1 MHDLEMSVIA
11 VVGLGYVGL
20 PLALAFAEK
29 YRVIGFDTNE
39 KKIESY
45 RNKID
50 PTGEMDVSNTTIEF
64 TTNPGMIEQADFVIV
79 AVPTPVR
86 RDNSPDLRPLISA
99 TEIIAEHLK
108 KDAVV
113 IYESTVFP
121 GATEKVCIPILEEKN
136 GKCGEDFSVGYSPE
150 RINPGDKVHTFKN
163 ITKITSGYDEETC
176 RKVDTLYA
184 SVVDKTFPVS
194 NIRTAEAVKVSEN
207 SQRDINIAF
216 INELAM
222 VFDKMNIDTNEVVDG
237 MNTKWNALG
246 FRPGL
251 VGGHC
256 IGVDPYYLTRE
267 AERYGYHSK
276 IVINGRIVNDEM
288 AEYIADCTV
297 REMINA
303 GQAPKNG
310 KTYILGITFKEN
322 CMDTRNSKVY
332 DIIKR
337 LNEYGIEPIVVDP
350 VAEGD
355 YYKFEDIK
363 DADCLIFAVAHDQ
376 FKIKT
381 KELKK
386 MLKPNGV
393 VIDVKNLFP
402 IKELNEEGL
411 NWWKL

>member
-1 MHDLEMSVIA
+1 M
-11 VVGLGYVGL
+11 
-20 PLALAFAEK
+20 
-29 YRVIGFDTNE
+29 
-39 KKIESY
+39 
-45 RNKID
+45 
-50 PTGEMDVSNTTIEF
+50 
-64 TTNPGMIEQADFVIV
+64 
-79 AVPTPVR
+79 
-86 RDNSPDLRPLISA
+86 RPLISA